1 MADHPCHTCRKRR
14 VQCDGGYPHC
24 DKCTLRGIE
33 CLGYGQFLMWTG
45 AVAVRGRLAGQ
56 TSSAAACHGQHSA
69 VAKRRTI
76 YQTKALETKTIHVTD
91 QSVSSSKLDLQT
103 SDVRSLV
110 DPLFQGMSESQRRYF
125 DYYSHRVCQ
134 DLISHDFSNANPF
147 RNLLPLT
154 SSHPILRQVIIAASA
169 AHMFNQTT
177 TLAAAS
183 DPSQRFQAPNN
194 IRIDAL
200 VAKHKALQIMPSA
213 IQNIITHSIDIILAA
228 ALFLVN
234 VELLESGKRSW
245 KPHLEGAARIL
256 SMTQPLTLLDES
268 LKDYIMSDCIVYSI
282 LSLTFN
288 PSAPNLQNHLES
300 CQILSI
306 LDKTANSY
314 LCCPPELLNILLM
327 ASQLL
332 DSSEDGVTASSCAA
346 LLEQARSVDL
356 DSWAYKLHDQNTIRS
371 RFLAG
376 LAHQIAAC
384 LYVLQ
389 VVPAL
394 DNSMDRGTTHTLLE
408 GLYNTLSQIPDNDP
422 NFKAT
427 AWPSFVLGATT
438 ESQETQSWV
447 IDRLKRMAVVFPW
460 GFIYSAVDT
469 LQVLWRLSEKQR
481 VAASWVQTLRQL
493 DVNFLIV

>member
-1 MADHPCHTCRKRR
+1 QKGNFHFNHATIAPSFLMSQVTILKQGTLEEIRVLETCSMFKFPKHPSSKRPITFRFPDWLHLSINHQMADHPCHTC
-14 VQCDGGYPHC
+14 H
-24 DKCTLRGIE
+24 
-33 CLGYGQFLMWTG
+33 
-45 AVAVRGRLAGQ
+45 
-56 TSSAAACHGQHSA
+56 
-69 VAKRRTI
+69 
-76 YQTKALETKTIHVTD
+76 

-125 DYYSHRVCQ
+125 DYS
-134 DLISHDFSNANPF
+134 
-147 RNLLPLT
+147 
-154 SSHPILRQVIIAASA
+154 
-169 AHMFNQTT
+169 
-177 TLAAAS
+177 
-183 DPSQRFQAPNN
+183 
-194 IRIDAL
+194 
-200 VAKHKALQIMPSA
+200 
-213 IQNIITHSIDIILAA
+213 A

-245 KPHLEGAARIL
+245 KPHLEGAAQIL

-306 LDKTANSY
+306 LDKTTNSY